1 MTKVKCVLNPEIM
14 RNDSIILSGLSE
26 CHKEMLQAGVPVA
39 FYSVQQRVL
48 GAAVTAQAQSGTL
61 HA

>member
-26 CHKEMLQAGVPVA
+26 CHKETLKAGVPVA